1 LTGQKRKIPDPKDE
15 KIPKMNFLSI
25 CSASIWEVGKLIGI
39 ELLAAKVVVCWVGA
53 SNFSS
58 VEMSLSKMNFKA
70 SAVPYS
76 GKQNSLLE
84 EKFKL
89 PWYVAGGN
97 LANETMFVPQT

>member
-15 KIPKMNFLSI
+15 KIPKMNFLGI

-39 ELLAAKVVVCWVGA
+39 GLLAAKIVVCWVGT
-53 SNFSS
+53 SNLLG
-58 VEMSLSKMNFKA
+58 VEMSLTKLNFKE

-76 GKQNSLLE
+76 GKLNSLLK

-89 PWYVAGGN
+89 PR
-97 LANETMFVPQT
+97 